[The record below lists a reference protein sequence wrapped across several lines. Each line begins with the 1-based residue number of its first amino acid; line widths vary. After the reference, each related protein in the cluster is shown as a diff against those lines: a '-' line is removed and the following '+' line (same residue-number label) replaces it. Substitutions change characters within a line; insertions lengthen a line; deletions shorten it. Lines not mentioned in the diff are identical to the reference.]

1 MANVVFDFQQA
12 VFTLESMVA
21 KIERQA
27 QTIENLIKE
36 NEQLRQ
42 ENEQLRQENEQ
53 LRQENQKLK
62 ARIAELEAR
71 TKKNSTN
78 SHLPPSSDRFVAKS
92 PSRQPSGKQPGGQP
106 GHRGTTLRQVPNPDH
121 RVLHR
126 VTECKGCGHSLE
138 HVAPLQVD
146 IRQVFDLPVVRMEV
160 TQHEREVKSCP
171 ECHLVQQA
179 EFPFYVTNHVQYGPA
194 ITSLVLY
201 WNHAQLI
208 PCERV
213 TEMIKALVDHS
224 MSAGTVV
231 NMTRRW
237 QPVVEAAIK
246 EIETALLTSSTLH
259 VDETSLR
266 VNGKN
271 QWVHVASTAK
281 TTRYGLHRSRGKK
294 ATDDIGIL
302 PRYKGTMVHDA
313 YSVYPMY
320 TEASHALCHAHHLRE
335 LRAYTELYG
344 HSWSKEMTEALLGM
358 KQAVENADGAL
369 PEEEVRYWETVY
381 DKLLANGRRELEERC
396 RQGNPPGVRN
406 AQNFIQRLEKRKQ
419 EALLFLRKK
428 EVPFDNNQAERDLRM
443 VKVKQKI
450 SGTFR
455 REDDAEAFCAIRS
468 VISTLQKQGKP
479 VWESL
484 QRLLTGESLP
494 TILHSS

>member
-1 MANVVFDFQQA
+1 M
-12 VFTLESMVA
+12 
-21 KIERQA
+21 
-27 QTIENLIKE
+27 
-36 NEQLRQ
+36 
-42 ENEQLRQENEQ
+42 
-53 LRQENQKLK
+53 
-62 ARIAELEAR
+62 
-71 TKKNSTN
+71 
-78 SHLPPSSDRFVAKS
+78 PPSSDRFANTRS
-92 PSRQPSGKQPGGQP
+92 SRQPSGNKPGGQE
-106 GHRGTTLRQVPNPDH
+106 GHQGTTLRQVPNPDH

-160 TQHEREVKSCP
+160 TQHEREVRSCP

-213 TEMIKALVDHS
+213 TEMVKALTDHS

-335 LRAYTELYG
+335 LRAYTDLYG

-381 DKLLANGRRELEERC
+381 DKLLANGRRELEER
-396 RQGNPPGVRN
+396 GVRN
-406 AQNFIQRLEKRKQ
+406 AQNFIQHLEKRKQ

-428 EVPFDNNQAERDLRM
+428 FHLTTTRP
-443 VKVKQKI
+443 
-450 SGTFR
+450 S
-455 REDDAEAFCAIRS
+455 AIC
-468 VISTLQKQGKP
+468 G
-479 VWESL
+479 W
-484 QRLLTGESLP
+484 
-494 TILHSS
+494 

>member
-27 QTIENLIKE
+27 QMIEKLI
-36 NEQLRQ
+36 R
-42 ENEQLRQENEQ
+42 ENEQ
-53 LRQENQKLK
+53 LRQENQQLK
-62 ARIAELEAR
+62 ARIAGLEAR

-78 SHLPPSSDRFVAKS
+78 SHLPPFSDRFVAKS
-92 PSRQPSGKQPGGQP
+92 PSRQTSGKQPGGQP
-106 GHRGTTLRQVPNPDH
+106 GHQGTTPRQVPNPDH

-126 VTECKGCGHSLE
+126 VTKCKGCGHSLE

-146 IRQVFDLPVVRMEV
+146 IRQVFNLPMVRMEV
-160 TQHEREVKSCP
+160 TQHEREVKGCP

-179 EFPFYVTNHVQYGPA
+179 EFPFYVTNHVQYGPV

-208 PCERV
+208 PCERG
-213 TEMIKALVDHS
+213 TEMVKALVNHS
-224 MSAGTVV
+224 MSADTVV

-237 QPVVEAAIK
+237 LPLLEAAI
-246 EIETALLTSSTLH
+246 EELEAALLASKTLH

-281 TTRYGLHRSRGKK
+281 ATQYGLHRSRGKQ

-320 TEASHALCHAHHLRE
+320 REASH
-335 LRAYTELYG
+335 
-344 HSWSKEMTEALLGM
+344 
-358 KQAVENADGAL
+358 
-369 PEEEVRYWETVY
+369 
-381 DKLLANGRRELEERC
+381 
-396 RQGNPPGVRN
+396 

-428 EVPFDNNQAERDLRM
+428 GVPFDNNQAERDLRM

-455 REDDAEAFCAIRS
+455 QENDAKAFCVIRS

-484 QRLLTGESLP
+484 QKLLSGESLK

>member
-27 QTIENLIKE
+27 QTIENLIK
-36 NEQLRQ
+36 

-121 RVLHR
+121 RILHR

-213 TEMIKALVDHS
+213 TEMVKALTDHS

-335 LRAYTELYG
+335 LRAYTDLYG

>member
-27 QTIENLIKE
+27 QTIEKLIKE

-42 ENEQLRQENEQ
+42 ENQQ

-92 PSRQPSGKQPGGQP
+92 PSRQPSEKQPGGQL

-126 VTECKGCGHSLE
+126 VTKCKGCGHSLE

-160 TQHEREVKSCP
+160 TQHEREVKGCP
-171 ECHLVQQA
+171 KCHLVQQA

-213 TEMIKALVDHS
+213 TEMVKALVDHS
-224 MSAGTVV
+224 ISAGTVV

-237 QPVVEAAIK
+237 LPVFKAALEEIEAA
-246 EIETALLTSSTLH
+246 LLASKTLH

-266 VNGKN
+266 VNRKN

-281 TTRYGLHRSRGKK
+281 VTRYGLHRSRGKQ

-344 HSWSKEMTEALLGM
+344 HSWSKEMSEALLKM
-358 KQAVENADGAL
+358 KQAVENAGGAL
-369 PEEEVRYWETVY
+369 PEEEVRYWEAVY
-381 DKLLANGRRELEERC
+381 DELLANGRRELEERC
-396 RQGNPPGVRN
+396 RQGKHEGVRN

-455 REDDAEAFCAIRS
+455 QEDDAEAFCVIRS
-468 VISTLQKQGKP
+468 VISTLQKHEKP
-479 VWESL
+479 AWESL
-484 QRLLTGESLP
+484 QRLLSGESLQ

>member
-27 QTIENLIKE
+27 QTIENLIK
-36 NEQLRQ
+36 

-213 TEMIKALVDHS
+213 TEMVKALTDHS

-344 HSWSKEMTEALLGM
+344 HSWSKEMTKTLLEM
-358 KQAVENADGAL
+358 KQAVEKADGAL

>member
-1 MANVVFDFQQA
+1 MANVAFGFQEA

-21 KIERQA
+21 NIERQA
-27 QTIENLIKE
+27 QTIEKLINE
-36 NEQLRQ
+36 NK
-42 ENEQLRQENEQ
+42 Q
-53 LRQENQKLK
+53 LRQENQQLK

-78 SHLPPSSDRFVAKS
+78 SHFPPSSDRFGAKS
-92 PSRQPSGKQPGGQP
+92 PSRPPSEKRPGGQP
-106 GHRGTTLRQVPNPDH
+106 GHQGTTLRQSPNPDH

-126 VTECKGCGHSLE
+126 VTQCKGCGHSLE
-138 HVAPLQVD
+138 HIDPLQVD

-160 TQHEREVKSCP
+160 TQHEREIKRCP
-171 ECHLVQQA
+171 ECRLVQQA

-194 ITSLVLY
+194 VTSLILY

-213 TEMIKALVDHS
+213 TEMVKALTGHS

-237 QPVVEAAIK
+237 QPVAEAAIE
-246 EIETALLTSSTLH
+246 EIEAALLTSSTLH

-266 VNGKN
+266 VKGTK
-271 QWVHVASTAK
+271 QWVHVASTSK
-281 TTRYGLHRSRGKK
+281 ETRYGIHRSRGKQ

-313 YSVYPMY
+313 YAVYPMY
-320 TEASHALCHAHHLRE
+320 TQASHALCHAHHLRE
-335 LRAYTELYG
+335 LREYTELYH
-344 HSWSKEMTEALLGM
+344 HSWSNKMAEALLEM
-358 KQAVENADGAL
+358 KQAVEKAGGAL
-369 PEEEVRYWETVY
+369 PEEKVRYWEAVY
-381 DKLLANGRRELEERC
+381 DELLSNGRQELDERC
-396 RQGNPPGVRN
+396 RQGNYLGVRK
-406 AQNFIQRLEKRKQ
+406 AEHFIRRLEKRKQ

-455 REDDAEAFCAIRS
+455 QEDDAEAFCVIRS
-468 VISTLQKQGKP
+468 VVSTLQKHGKP

-484 QRLLTGESLP
+484 QRLLSGESLQ
-494 TILHSS
+494 TILQSS

>member
-1 MANVVFDFQQA
+1 MANVAFGFQQA

-21 KIERQA
+21 KIEHQA
-27 QTIENLIKE
+27 QTMEKLIKE

-42 ENEQLRQENEQ
+42 ENQQ
-53 LRQENQKLK
+53 LRQENQQWK

-78 SHLPPSSDRFVAKS
+78 SHFPPSSDRFEAKS
-92 PSRQPSGKQPGGQP
+92 PSRPPSEKRPGGQP
-106 GHRGTTLRQVPNPDH
+106 GHQGTTLRQSPNPDH

-126 VTECKGCGHSLE
+126 VTQCKGCGHSLE
-138 HVAPLQVD
+138 HIDPLQVD

-160 TQHEREVKSCP
+160 TQHEREIKRCP
-171 ECHLVQQA
+171 ECRLVQQA

-194 ITSLVLY
+194 ITSLILY

-213 TEMIKALVDHS
+213 TEMVKALTDHS

-237 QPVVEAAIK
+237 QPVAEAAIE
-246 EIETALLTSSTLH
+246 EIEAALLTSSTLH

-266 VNGKN
+266 VKGTK
-271 QWVHVASTAK
+271 QWVHVASTSK
-281 TTRYGLHRSRGKK
+281 ETRYGIHRSRGKQ

-313 YSVYPMY
+313 YAVYPMY
-320 TEASHALCHAHHLRE
+320 TQASHALCHAHHLRE
-335 LRAYTELYG
+335 LREYTELYH
-344 HSWSKEMTEALLGM
+344 HSWSNKMAEALLEM
-358 KQAVENADGAL
+358 KQAVEKAGGAL
-369 PEEEVRYWETVY
+369 PEEKVRYWEVVY
-381 DKLLANGRRELEERC
+381 DELLSNGRQELDERC
-396 RQGNPPGVRN
+396 RQGNHLGVRK
-406 AQNFIQRLEKRKQ
+406 AEHFIRRLEKRKQ

-443 VKVKQKI
+443 VKVK
-450 SGTFR
+450 
-455 REDDAEAFCAIRS
+455 
-468 VISTLQKQGKP
+468 
-479 VWESL
+479 
-484 QRLLTGESLP
+484 
-494 TILHSS
+494 

>member
-21 KIERQA
+21 KIEHQA
-27 QTIENLIKE
+27 QTIETLI
-36 NEQLRQ
+36 R
-42 ENEQLRQENEQ
+42 ENEQ
-53 LRQENQKLK
+53 LRQENQQLK
-62 ARIAELEAR
+62 TRIAELEAR

-78 SHLPPSSDRFVAKS
+78 SHLPPSSDRFAAKS
-92 PSRQPSGKQPGGQP
+92 PSRQSSQKQPGGQP

-126 VTECKGCGHSLE
+126 VTQCKGCGHSFK

-160 TQHEREVKSCP
+160 TQHEREVKGCP
-171 ECHLVQQA
+171 KCHLVQQA
-179 EFPFYVTNHVQYGPA
+179 EFPFYVTNHVQYGPS

-213 TEMIKALVDHS
+213 TEMVKALVDHS

-237 QPVVEAAIK
+237 LPVFEAAL
-246 EIETALLTSSTLH
+246 EEMEAALLASKTLH

-271 QWVHVASTAK
+271 QWVHVASTVK
-281 TTRYGLHRSRGKK
+281 VTRYGLHRSRGKQ

-313 YSVYPMY
+313 YSVHPMY

-344 HSWSKEMTEALLGM
+344 HSWSKEMSEALLKM
-358 KQAVENADGAL
+358 KQAVENAGGAL
-369 PEEEVRYWETVY
+369 PEEEVRYWEAVY
-381 DKLLANGRRELEERC
+381 DELPANGRRELEERC
-396 RQGNPPGVRN
+396 RQGKHEGVRN
-406 AQNFIQRLEKRKQ
+406 AQHFIQRLEKRKQ

-455 REDDAEAFCAIRS
+455 QEDDAEAFCTIRS
-468 VISTLQKQGKP
+468 VMSTLQKHGKP
-479 VWESL
+479 AWESL
-484 QRLLTGESLP
+484 QRLLSGESLQ

>member
-27 QTIENLIKE
+27 QTIENLIK
-36 NEQLRQ
+36 

-213 TEMIKALVDHS
+213 TEMVKALTDHS

-335 LRAYTELYG
+335 LRAYTDLYG